1 MICTHHREWADLPV
15 LATYSEFAL
24 SGQAAEYHLSIR
36 ITASESDTQTQF
48 TQLEE
53 ALIRWQ
59 REYPHTILVWR
70 RYFLSDVMN
79 QHGFLCGYDNEDA
92 ALSVVQQAPGLTK
105 VALWA
110 YWVTSESSR
119 VSKNLSVQATELI
132 RPSYRHFYHTQL
144 HSSASDEEKQTA
156 GIFDRYTA
164 LLATQ
169 ACTLSRHCIRTW
181 LFVRDVDLRYAGMV
195 KARRACFE
203 REGLTSQSHFI
214 ASTGIEG
221 RHTDPRALVTMDAYA
236 VHGLETEQVRYL
248 DALDHL
254 NRTSEYGVTFERGT
268 MVQYGDRRHIFISGT
283 ASINK
288 YGEIVHPGDLSGQ
301 LDCLFG
307 NIRALLAE
315 ADAGMHNVMQMIV
328 YVRDPGDYA
337 AVGTWIDAYFPQ
349 IPRITVCAAVCR
361 PGWLV
366 EVECIAVTAD
376 GDDRFPVF

>member
-36 ITASESDTQTQF
+36 ITAAESDTPTQF

-53 ALIRWQ
+53 ALSRWQ

-70 RYFLSDVMN
+70 RYFLSDVTN
-79 QHGFLCGYDNEDA
+79 QYAFLRGYESEDA

-105 VALWA
+105 AALWA
-110 YWVTSESSR
+110 YFVTSESSC
-119 VSKNLSVQATELI
+119 VFKNMSVQATELI
-132 RPSYRHFYHTQL
+132 RPYYRHFYHTQL
-144 HSSASDEEKQTA
+144 RSSATDEEKQTTD
-156 GIFDRYTA
+156 ILDRYTA

-181 LFVRDVDLRYAGMV
+181 LFVRDIDLRYAGMV

-203 REGLTSQSHFI
+203 REGLTVQTHFI

-307 NIRALLAE
+307 NIRALLVE
-315 ADAGMHNVMQMIV
+315 ADASMHNVMQMIV

-337 AVGTWIDAYFPQ
+337 AVVTWIDAYFPQ
-349 IPRITVCAAVCR
+349 VPRITVCAAVCR

-366 EVECIAVTAD
+366 EVECIAVTSD
-376 GDDRFPVF
+376 GDNRFPVF

>member
-1 MICTHHREWADLPV
+1 MIRTHHREWPDLSV
-15 LATYSEFAL
+15 LATYSEFTL
-24 SGQAAEYHLSIR
+24 SGRTAEYHLSIR
-36 ITASESDTQTQF
+36 ITVSESDAKTQF
-48 TQLEE
+48 TQLEA
-53 ALIRWQ
+53 ALSRWQ

-79 QHGFLCGYDNEDA
+79 QHNFLRGYDNEDA

-110 YWVTSESSR
+110 YFVTSENSR
-119 VSKNLSVQATELI
+119 VAKNTSVQAAELI

-144 HSSASDEEKQTA
+144 HASASDEEKQTA
-156 GIFDRYTA
+156 DIFDRYTA

-169 ACTLSRHCIRTW
+169 ACTLGRHCIRTW
-181 LFVRDVDLRYAGMV
+181 LFVRDIDLRYVGMV

-203 REGLTSQSHFI
+203 REGLTSQTHFI

-221 RHTDPRALVTMDAYA
+221 RHIDPQALVMMDAYA
-236 VHGLETEQVRYL
+236 VYGLETEQIRYL
-248 DALDHL
+248 YALDHL
-254 NRTSEYGVTFERGT
+254 NRTSEYGVTFERGA

-288 YGEIVHPGDLSGQ
+288 DGEIVYPGDLAGQ
-301 LDCLFG
+301 LDRLFE
-307 NIRALLAE
+307 NIKALLAE
-315 ADAGMHNVMQMIV
+315 AEAGMHDVMHMIV
-328 YVRDPGDYA
+328 YVRDPGDYV

-349 IPRITVCAAVCR
+349 ISRIIVCAAVCR

-366 EVECIAVTAD
+366 EVECIAVTAV
-376 GDDRFPVF
+376 GDDRFPAF

>member
-36 ITASESDTQTQF
+36 ITAAESDTPTQF

-53 ALIRWQ
+53 ALSRWQ
-59 REYPHTILVWR
+59 REYPHTVLVWR

-92 ALSVVQQAPGLTK
+92 ALSVVQQVPGLTK

-181 LFVRDVDLRYAGMV
+181 LFVRDIDLRYAEIG
-195 KARRACFE
+195 RA
-203 REGLTSQSHFI
+203 H
-214 ASTGIEG
+214 
-221 RHTDPRALVTMDAYA
+221 V
-236 VHGLETEQVRYL
+236 
-248 DALDHL
+248 
-254 NRTSEYGVTFERGT
+254 
-268 MVQYGDRRHIFISGT
+268 
-283 ASINK
+283 
-288 YGEIVHPGDLSGQ
+288 
-301 LDCLFG
+301 
-307 NIRALLAE
+307 
-315 ADAGMHNVMQMIV
+315 
-328 YVRDPGDYA
+328 
-337 AVGTWIDAYFPQ
+337 
-349 IPRITVCAAVCR
+349 
-361 PGWLV
+361 
-366 EVECIAVTAD
+366 
-376 GDDRFPVF
+376 